1 MSFILRYHLKIIDSS
16 YEEFSKVR
24 EALHAQSN
32 ISKSKLAAML
42 TMRSVKLFWD
52 KANIPYKQDKYSIEN
67 ILKLHEKWRLLA
79 KS

>member
-32 ISKSKLAAML
+32 ISNSKLAAII
-42 TMRSVKLFWD
+42 TMKSVKIFWD
-52 KANIPYKQDKYSIEN
+52 KAVIPYKQDNYRIEN
-67 ILKLHEKWRLLA
+67 ILKLHEKWWLFA